1 MEKMRNEK
9 KTAKKVGEKTGD
21 LCGFL
26 SISPK
31 ELFGQQRLPQE
42 MRKATYSALLLTA
55 SSVGICLQHIS
66 FFEKQ

>member
-42 MRKATYSALLLTA
+42 MRKAKVLF
-55 SSVGICLQHIS
+55 C
-66 FFEKQ
+66 